1 MTFRIICEVK
11 NNQVT
16 LTLPADFSH
25 DGTVTVAGTSLFR
38 GYYPAWVSR
47 RAPWV
52 TQDVGF
58 FDPCGALH
66 IEGRRDSLIISGGE
80 KVDPLQVESALRA
93 TGEFDDVA
101 VLGMPDPEWGAAVV
115 ACYPMREA
123 SPDWDKVQRR
133 LRRELAAYRR
143 PKRYVGVV
151 DWPRNAQGKL
161 NRATLFRLAQER
173 ITRGGFISG

>member
-1 MTFRIICEVK
+1 
-11 NNQVT
+11 
-16 LTLPADFSH
+16 
-25 DGTVTVAGTSLFR
+25 
-38 GYYPAWVSR
+38 
-47 RAPWV
+47 
-52 TQDVGF
+52 
-58 FDPCGALH
+58 
-66 IEGRRDSLIISGGE
+66 
-80 KVDPLQVESALRA
+80 VDPLQVESALRA

-115 ACYPMREA
+115 ACYPMRET

-161 NRATLFRLAQER
+161 NRATLFCLAQER

>member
-1 MTFRIICEVK
+1 M
-11 NNQVT
+11 
-16 LTLPADFSH
+16 
-25 DGTVTVAGTSLFR
+25 
-38 GYYPAWVSR
+38 
-47 RAPWV
+47 
-52 TQDVGF
+52 
-58 FDPCGALH
+58 
-66 IEGRRDSLIISGGE
+66 
-80 KVDPLQVESALRA
+80 DPLQVESALRA

-161 NRATLFRLAQER
+161 NRATLLRLAQER
-173 ITRGGFISG
+173 IARGGFIAG